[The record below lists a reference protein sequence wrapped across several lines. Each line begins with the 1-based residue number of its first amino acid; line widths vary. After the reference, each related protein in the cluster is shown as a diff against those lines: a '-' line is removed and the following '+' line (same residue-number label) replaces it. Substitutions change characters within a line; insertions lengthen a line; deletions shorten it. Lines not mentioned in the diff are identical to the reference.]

1 MKTIVDQQEYIY
13 NNIPTKNS
21 PTVFGL
27 NINAEIIYNADASN
41 GILMTMLSMQTGVEV
56 DSETVNMDDIV
67 RASVNDI
74 YTKLQAPQEED
85 KVKDQIDSS
94 VDDPKDPRFYFTAV
108 VLKQEIERVNAL
120 IRLVKNNLKDLNDAI
135 NGIIGMSNDL
145 ESVQIDIYNGFIPK
159 KWKGL
164 APQTNKKLA
173 SWMSHLKKRIE
184 QQNEWIKCE
193 PNVTWL
199 SGIHIPYSYLVAL
212 CQQQCKQNQLELD
225 KLTIDT
231 KVTKILDTSKITS
244 KPKNGRY
251 ISGLQ
256 IEGAKFDLESMVI
269 KKQNPK
275 MLI

>member
-1 MKTIVDQQEYIY
+1 
-13 NNIPTKNS
+13 
-21 PTVFGL
+21 L

-74 YTKLQAPQEED
+74 YTKLQAPYEED

-145 ESVQIDIYNGFIPK
+145 ESV
-159 KWKGL
+159 
-164 APQTNKKLA
+164 
-173 SWMSHLKKRIE
+173 
-184 QQNEWIKCE
+184 
-193 PNVTWL
+193 
-199 SGIHIPYSYLVAL
+199 
-212 CQQQCKQNQLELD
+212 
-225 KLTIDT
+225 
-231 KVTKILDTSKITS
+231 
-244 KPKNGRY
+244 
-251 ISGLQ
+251 
-256 IEGAKFDLESMVI
+256 
-269 KKQNPK
+269 
-275 MLI
+275 